1 MSEKILGVLVDVRNE
16 TVQALETGKST
27 ENFCSI
33 LGCCCTDVVQRNIGG
48 RPFVIVCDDGA
59 LLAKAPKIS
68 AVDRSGQPHIFGN
81 IFITGPYDRD
91 GELTGLSEPDA
102 AYVLSRIREIRTDR
116 YPAGYPVLTG
126 CA

>member
-1 MSEKILGVLVDVRNE
+1 MSKKLLGVLVDVRNE
-16 TVQALETGKST
+16 TVQALETVESQ

-33 LGCCCTDVVQRNIGG
+33 LGCCCTDAVQRNIGG
-48 RPFVIVCDDGA
+48 RPFVIVCDDEA
-59 LLAKAPKIS
+59 LLSEAPKIS
-68 AVDRSGQPHIFGN
+68 AVDRSGQAHIFGS

-102 AYVLSRIREIRTDR
+102 AYVLSRIRKIRTDR